1 MKTAKTQLDREVDK
15 KRQQKA
21 TIEGQLKAV
30 ENAIDKIRNTDTDAI
45 ADAAQKMK
53 AKIEEK
59 VANIEAIDAKI
70 QTTRNHAKNLEHNL
84 FSIRNEERD
93 LRATINES
101 KQENVTVTREIKK
114 LKADGGDNRKYL
126 DCYWFQYQL
135 IPKWFWIIFL
145 GLIMFGEK
153 MPNLVAEI
161 KKNANKFGQMP
172 IGPIG
177 LEIKLK
183 KDITKQEAT
192 LIEIELGDV
201 LKSFIVDNFAD
212 RTLLNRLMQKCGI
225 HTGVTTVS
233 SLKSFPLTYIDMI
246 FALFHVDQIYQRIA
260 QHRTR

>member
-1 MKTAKTQLDREVDK
+1 MKTAKSQLDREVDK

-101 KQENVTVTREIKK
+101 KQDNVNVTREIKK
-114 LKADGGDNRKYL
+114 LKADGGDSRKYL
-126 DCYWFQYQL
+126 DCHWFWYQL
-135 IPKWFWIIFL
+135 I
-145 GLIMFGEK
+145 
-153 MPNLVAEI
+153 
-161 KKNANKFGQMP
+161 
-172 IGPIG
+172 
-177 LEIKLK
+177 LK
-183 KDITKQEAT
+183 
-192 LIEIELGDV
+192 
-201 LKSFIVDNFAD
+201 
-212 RTLLNRLMQKCGI
+212 
-225 HTGVTTVS
+225 
-233 SLKSFPLTYIDMI
+233 
-246 FALFHVDQIYQRIA
+246 
-260 QHRTR
+260 